1 MPSQG
6 LEGVVAAQTSLS
18 KVMGEEGRLIYA
30 GYEIDDLAEKTSFE
44 EVCHLLWHGELP
56 DRGQLDA
63 MRRELGEARTLAP
76 GVIEILRL
84 IPHDAHPMA
93 ALRTALSAA
102 GNFDPDAEDDS
113 EAANRRKAVRITGQ
127 IPSISA
133 AFERLR
139 AGEPIVEADPDRPL
153 AEDFLRMLTGKE
165 PGELE
170 ARIMDVALIL
180 HADHG
185 LNASTF
191 SARVTIATLSDMYS
205 AIVSAVGTLK
215 GPLHGGANQEVM
227 RMLQEIGDPA
237 AAGDHVRAA
246 LERKERIMGFGH
258 RVYRALDPRAPI
270 LKALAEDL
278 GRERGESRWLE
289 IADAVNRTMREE
301 MDARGKKIY
310 ANVDFYSAAVYYT
323 LGIPIDQ
330 FTNIFAI
337 SRATG
342 WTANVLEQLSDNR
355 LIRPKAEYVG
365 PLDKTVRP
373 LDERS

>member
-93 ALRTALSAA
+93 ALRTGLSAA

-139 AGEPIVEADPDRPL
+139 TGQPIVEADPDRPL

-301 MDARGKKIY
+301 MDARAKKIY

-337 SRATG
+337 SRAAG
-342 WTANVLEQLSDNR
+342 WTANVLEQLADNR

-365 PLDKTVRP
+365 PLDRTVRP

>member
-1 MPSQG
+1 MSSQG

-30 GYEIDDLAEKTSFE
+30 GYEIEDLAEQTSFE

-56 DRGQLDA
+56 TRAELET
-63 MRRELGEARTLAP
+63 MRTELGRARALGP
-76 GVIEILRL
+76 DVVQILRL
-84 IPHDAHPMA
+84 LPRDVHPMA
-93 ALRTALSAA
+93 ALRTGLSAA
-102 GNFDPDAEDDS
+102 GNFDPEAEDDS
-113 EAANRRKAVRITGQ
+113 EEANRRKAVRITGQ
-127 IPSISA
+127 IASISA
-133 AFERLR
+133 AYERVR
-139 AGEPIVEADPDRPL
+139 TGQEIVEPDPGRPL
-153 AEDFLRMLTGKE
+153 AEDFLRMLTGQE

-205 AIVSAVGTLK
+205 AIVSAIGTLK
-215 GPLHGGANQEVM
+215 GPLHGGANQGVM
-227 RMLQEIGDPA
+227 RMLQEIGEPA
-237 AAGDHVRAA
+237 AAAGHVRAA

-270 LKALAEDL
+270 LHELAEQL
-278 GRERGESRWLE
+278 GRERGESEWLE
-289 IADAVNRTMREE
+289 IADAVRDAMREE

-337 SRATG
+337 SRAAG
-342 WTANVLEQLSDNR
+342 WTANVLEQLADNR

-365 PLDKTVRP
+365 PLDRTVRP
-373 LDERS
+373 LAERS